1 MSRGEQ
7 AFVALALAAVLA
19 VPPSRAE
26 PPAWVAVSDAH
37 TAEVT
42 ALFARYLPELMG
54 QLGVEAVDEE
64 IRQFPLDLEER
75 TAREERALL
84 ASLGERLGSETHPAV
99 RQDLEI
105 LIDVLERDLELS
117 ELRASLML
125 PYFDVAEIVF
135 RGLRGLLDDQ
145 VAPDRR
151 AAALVRL
158 GRYAGL
164 EEGYEP
170 LAVQAEAYVR
180 SRFAEPDLIGPFR
193 EEVELDL
200 ARAERIVPGIEA
212 LLREYELDGW
222 EPAYAALERQLT
234 AYHDFVRAEILPR
247 ARDDFRIPR
256 ELYALELADL
266 GVDMELGEL
275 VRAAK
280 VSFREIQ
287 NEMRSLARLVAE
299 RRGLASHDYR
309 DVLRELAGEQ
319 LVGEEILT
327 FYRARI
333 ADVEAIIERE
343 RIATLPDR
351 PLDLRVASEAESA
364 FAQSATIR
372 WPQLLGEAAEVGEII
387 LPLTRPASDGED
399 DLGLTDFTSEAAAWS
414 LVVHEG
420 RPGHELQLASMLEL
434 GVSKARAFYAF
445 NSTNVEGWA
454 LYAEA
459 EMKPYLPLEAQL
471 VSLQHRL
478 LRAARAFLDPGL
490 QIGEIGREEAM
501 RVLTDDVVISTAL
514 AEQEVERYT
523 SDSPG
528 QATTYFCGYS
538 RLMELRTDAERLL
551 GERFDRLAFN
561 DFLLAQGLVPPRLLR
576 RAVMEELVG
585 SGGSDLGP

>member
-64 IRQFPLDLEER
+64 IRQFPLDLAER

-84 ASLGERLGSETHPAV
+84 ASLGERLRTETHPAV

-364 FAQSATIR
+364 FVQSATIR

-490 QIGEIGREEAM
+490 QLGEIGREEAM
-501 RVLTDDVVISTAL
+501 RVLTEDVAITIAL

-528 QATTYFCGYS
+528 QAPPYFCGYS
-538 RLMELRTDAERLL
+538 RCISRHFSEIRSSALST
-551 GERFDRLAFN
+551 F
-561 DFLLAQGLVPPRLLR
+561 
-576 RAVMEELVG
+576 
-585 SGGSDLGP
+585 